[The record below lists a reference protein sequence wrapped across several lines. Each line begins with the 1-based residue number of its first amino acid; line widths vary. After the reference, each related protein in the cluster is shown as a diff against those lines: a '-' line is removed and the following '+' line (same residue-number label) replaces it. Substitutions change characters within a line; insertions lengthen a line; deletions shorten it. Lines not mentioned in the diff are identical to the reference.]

1 MKSKLTKLNELQR
14 MLLLSLIIGVVLLL
28 ISITGF
34 FFDQPGWFIGVFVGT
49 IVELVNVV
57 LLYKGSENVLSQTK
71 ALTFLLYFS
80 LRMLLVL
87 ASFILFAVLDF
98 KLHIPAFHNAIWGE
112 LIGLGPMEIV
122 VVIVTSLSNKKVTAV
137 KGDDK

>member
-1 MKSKLTKLNELQR
+1 MKVGITKLNELQR
-14 MLLLSLIIGVVLLL
+14 MLLLSAIIGVVLLL
-28 ISITGF
+28 VSIVGF
-34 FFDQPGWFIGVFVGT
+34 FFNQPGWFIGVLVGT
-49 IVELVNVV
+49 LVELANVV

-98 KLHIPAFHNAIWGE
+98 KLHIQAFRNAIWGE

-122 VVIVTSLSNKKVTAV
+122 VVLVTSLSNKKATQV
-137 KGDDK
+137 KGEDK